1 MTMDIMAL
9 MASWICLAF
18 DDVSRVYILG
28 RVLRVMRPM
37 RTLRMLSDI
46 NTVLQTVVEALPLF
60 GQVSDFAFKRMNSAG
75 VMKLRAGKSGIGGK
89 SWCDVVLEM
98 MESTL
103 NVTGFVLKMMALH

>member
-1 MTMDIMAL
+1 MIIIKRGKSPWVTMDIMAL

-60 GQVSDFAFKRMNSAG
+60 GQVSDFAFKRMNSALKR
-75 VMKLRAGKSGIGGK
+75 MNSA
-89 SWCDVVLEM
+89 
-98 MESTL
+98 
-103 NVTGFVLKMMALH
+103 FKMMNFGRRAC